1 MSHPTEPQVRAPL
14 QERSRRTL
22 ARVLAAGWSLLESEG
37 PDGLTVAAITSRA
50 RTSVGSFY
58 ARFRGKEDLLR
69 YMAEQA
75 LEEAAA
81 VWEGLRAELP
91 DPAWTANRNGGTPS
105 SSELRG
111 ALDRAVS
118 GLAGLY
124 LDGAAGRVVQ
134 LDGIEDPSPSRRRR
148 LEDRLAGD
156 LAVHL
161 GGGARAELAVRILAG
176 TLHDAASRAGEASP
190 YPPGDILIT
199 ELVELLNGYLG
210 GVVRAPG
217 RPAALH
223 ESLAAAGTG
232 AERLVPPLPAKPS
245 GEGTREPGREHDTA
259 PAIEPASRE
268 DTGAVAEPAA
278 EPLGQP
284 LAEPAAEPN
293 IAAGAAADSD
303 ETSEPDESIDPFDVW
318 G

>member
-1 MSHPTEPQVRAPL
+1 MPHLTEPQVRAPL

-37 PDGLTVAAITSRA
+37 PDGLTVAAITSKA

-75 LEEAAA
+75 LEEATT

-91 DPAWTANRNGGTPS
+91 AVLPDSGPNAIAGGATPS
-105 SSELRG
+105 STERWA
-111 ALDRAVS
+111 ALDHAVS

-134 LDGIEDPSPSRRRR
+134 LDGVEDPSPSRRRR

-156 LAVHL
+156 LAIHL

-176 TLHDAASRAGEASP
+176 TLHDVASRAGEASP
-190 YPPGDILIT
+190 YPSDDVLVA

-210 GVVRAPG
+210 GIVRAPVH
-217 RPAALH
+217 PTVQPDAL
-223 ESLAAAGTG
+223 L
-232 AERLVPPLPAKPS
+232 PPVSS
-245 GEGTREPGREHDTA
+245 GEGFREPSREHGTA
-259 PAIEPASRE
+259 PAIEPGPERDAES
-268 DTGAVAEPAA
+268 VADR
-278 EPLGQP
+278 
-284 LAEPAAEPN
+284 N
-293 IAAGAAADSD
+293 IAASADAD
-303 ETSEPDESIDPFDVW
+303 TDPTPEPDEAIDPFDVW

>member
-1 MSHPTEPQVRAPL
+1 MPHPTEPQVRAPL

-37 PDGLTVAAITSRA
+37 PDGLTVAAITSKA

-75 LEEAAA
+75 LEEAAT

-91 DPAWTANRNGGTPS
+91 AVLPDPGPNARAGGAIPS
-105 SSELRG
+105 SPGRRA
-111 ALDRAVS
+111 ALDHAVS

-134 LDGIEDPSPSRRRR
+134 LDGVEDPSPSRRRR

-156 LAVHL
+156 LAIHL

-190 YPPGDILIT
+190 YPSGDVLVT

-210 GVVRAPG
+210 GVVRAPV
-217 RPAALH
+217 RPDAL
-223 ESLAAAGTG
+223 L
-232 AERLVPPLPAKPS
+232 PPVAS
-245 GEGTREPGREHDTA
+245 GEGFREPSREHGTA
-259 PAIEPASRE
+259 PAIEPGPERDAES
-268 DTGAVAEPAA
+268 VADR
-278 EPLGQP
+278 
-284 LAEPAAEPN
+284 N
-293 IAAGAAADSD
+293 IAARADAD
-303 ETSEPDESIDPFDVW
+303 TDPTSEPDEAIDPFDVW